1 MTTAATNLPGVTM
14 KKCLMFSIAAMVVSA
29 APASAQSREQRQ
41 MMADIRM
48 LQQQTQEL
56 SVAIATLTQA
66 LQDSIKAV
74 SGRLDASNDA
84 ARKGFAD
91 QKVIV
96 DDMGKDLRA
105 IRERV
110 DDTNVRVS
118 NVREEIEAL
127 RSSIPVAAPAG
138 AAPPAPTTGDPN
150 AAAPAPAP
158 PAAAPPSTAGL
169 SPTRMFDTARA
180 DYAAG
185 QWSLAI
191 TGFDAFLKTFPRSE
205 MADDAQFLI
214 GETYYAQNRWTDAI
228 AAYNAVIQNYPMGNA
243 VPESYY
249 KRGLA
254 QERLGQLDAARDSWN
269 TVIQVAPD
277 SDAGRLA
284 KQNLDRVARRPAQ

>member
-1 MTTAATNLPGVTM
+1 MMTRILTILAILVA
-14 KKCLMFSIAAMVVSA
+14 ISA
-29 APASAQSREQRQ
+29 APASAQSREQRL

-56 SVAIATLTQA
+56 QVAIATLTQA
-66 LQDSIKAV
+66 LQDQIKTINT
-74 SGRLDASNDA
+74 RLDTANDA
-84 ARKGFAD
+84 MRKGFAD
-91 QKVIV
+91 QKVTI

-127 RSSIPVAAPAG
+127 RNSIPVAPPISAAPAVPVG
-138 AAPPAPTTGDPN
+138 DPNAPPAPAPTTG
-150 AAAPAPAP
+150 
-158 PAAAPPSTAGL
+158 APPSTVGL

-214 GETYYAQNRWTDAI
+214 GETYYAQNKWMDAI

-243 VPESYY
+243 VPEAYY

-254 QERLGQLDAARDSWN
+254 QERLGQIDAARESWN

>member
-1 MTTAATNLPGVTM
+1 MNRIFTIVAVLLVA
-14 KKCLMFSIAAMVVSA
+14 A

-56 SVAIATLTQA
+56 QVAIATLTQT
-66 LQDSIKAV
+66 LQDQITQIKTV
-74 SGRLDASNDA
+74 NTRIDSSTDAQ
-84 ARKGFAD
+84 RKGFAD
-91 QKVIV
+91 QKVVI

-110 DDTNVRVS
+110 DDTNIRVS

-127 RSSIPVAAPAG
+127 RNSIPVAPIG
-138 AAPPAPTTGDPN
+138 AAPSVPVGDPN
-150 AAAPAPAP
+150 APDAP
-158 PAAAPPSTAGL
+158 PQTTAPTPPPSTAGL

-214 GETYYAQNRWTDAI
+214 GETYYAQNKWMDAI
-228 AAYNAVIQNYPMGNA
+228 AGYNAVIQNYPMGDKVSEA
-243 VPESYY
+243 YY

-254 QERLGQLDAARDSWN
+254 QERVGDIDAARESWN
-269 TVIQVAPD
+269 NVLQRTQE
-277 SDAGRLA
+277 SDPVRALA
-284 KQNLDRVARRPAQ
+284 K

>member
-1 MTTAATNLPGVTM
+1 M
-14 KKCLMFSIAAMVVSA
+14 KRFMMLSVVAFAVAA
-29 APASAQSREQRQ
+29 APASAQSREQRL

-48 LQQQTQEL
+48 LQEQTQEL
-56 SVAIATLTQA
+56 AVAVATMTQTLQA
-66 LQDSIKAV
+66 LLQESIKGVNA
-74 SGRLDASNDA
+74 RLDAETDA
-84 ARKGFAD
+84 TRKGFAD
-91 QKVIV
+91 QKVII

-127 RSSIPVAAPAG
+127 RSSIPVAPPPG
-138 AAPPAPTTGDPN
+138 SFSAAPVDPNAPPVPLPAPTTGT
-150 AAAPAPAP
+150 
-158 PAAAPPSTAGL
+158 PPSTAGL

-185 QWSLAI
+185 QWSLAL

-214 GETYYAQNRWTDAI
+214 GETNYAQNRWMDAI
-228 AAYNAVIQNYPMGNA
+228 SAYTAVIQNYPMGDKVSEA
-243 VPESYY
+243 YY

-254 QERLGQLDAARDSWN
+254 QERVGDIDAARESWN
-269 TVIQVAPD
+269 SVLQRTQE
-277 SDAGRLA
+277 SDPVRALA
-284 KQNLDRVARRPAQ
+284 KQNLDRVARRPPQ

>member
-1 MTTAATNLPGVTM
+1 MKMTTLAVA
-14 KKCLMFSIAAMVVSA
+14 MFCAGA

-48 LQQQTQEL
+48 LLEQTQEL
-56 SVAIATLTQA
+56 AVAIATMTQA

-74 SGRLDASNDA
+74 NTRLDTANDTT
-84 ARKGFAD
+84 RKGFAD
-91 QKVIV
+91 QKVII
-96 DDMGKDLRA
+96 DDMGKDMRA

-127 RSSIPVAAPAG
+127 RTSIPVAPPPSALPAPSSDPN
-138 AAPPAPTTGDPN
+138 APPAPAPTTG
-150 AAAPAPAP
+150 
-158 PAAAPPSTAGL
+158 APPSTAGL
-169 SPTRMFDTARA
+169 SPTRMFETARA

-185 QWSLAI
+185 QWTLAV

-214 GETYYAQNRWTDAI
+214 GETYYAQNRWTDAV

-243 VPESYY
+243 VPEAYY

-254 QERLGQLDAARDSWN
+254 QERLGQLDAARESWN
-269 TVIQVAPD
+269 TVIRVAPD
-277 SDAGRLA
+277 STAGQLA
-284 KQNLDRVARRPAQ
+284 KQNLDRVARRPTP

>member
-1 MTTAATNLPGVTM
+1 MKMTTLAVAVLCAG
-14 KKCLMFSIAAMVVSA
+14 A

-48 LQQQTQEL
+48 LQEQTQEL
-56 SVAIATLTQA
+56 AVAIATMTQA

-74 SGRLDASNDA
+74 NTRLDTANDTT
-84 ARKGFAD
+84 RKGFAD
-91 QKVIV
+91 QKVII
-96 DDMGKDLRA
+96 DDMGKDMRA

-127 RSSIPVAAPAG
+127 RTSIPVAPPQSASPAPSSDPN
-138 AAPPAPTTGDPN
+138 APPAPAPTTGP
-150 AAAPAPAP
+150 
-158 PAAAPPSTAGL
+158 PPSTAGL
-169 SPTRMFDTARA
+169 SPTRMFETARA

-185 QWSLAI
+185 QWTLAV

-214 GETYYAQNRWTDAI
+214 GETYYAQNRWTDAV

-243 VPESYY
+243 VPDAYY

-254 QERLGQLDAARDSWN
+254 QERLGQLDAARESWN
-269 TVIQVAPD
+269 TVIRVAPD
-277 SDAGRLA
+277 STAGQLA
-284 KQNLDRVARRPAQ
+284 KQNLDRVARRPTP

>member
-1 MTTAATNLPGVTM
+1 MAA
-14 KKCLMFSIAAMVVSA
+14 IA

-56 SVAIATLTQA
+56 QVAIATLTQA
-66 LQDSIKAV
+66 LQDSIKTV
-74 SGRLDASNDA
+74 NGRLDAANDTT
-84 ARKGFAD
+84 RKGFAD
-91 QKVIV
+91 QKVTV

-118 NVREEIEAL
+118 SVREEIEAL
-127 RSSIPVAAPAG
+127 RNSIPVAPAIS
-138 AAPPAPTTGDPN
+138 AVPPVPSGDPN
-150 AAAPAPAP
+150 APPTAAPVPVP
-158 PAAAPPSTAGL
+158 AAPPSTAGL

-214 GETYYAQNRWTDAI
+214 GETYYAQNRWPDAI

-243 VPESYY
+243 VPEAYY

-254 QERLGQLDAARDSWN
+254 QERLGQLDAARESWN

-284 KQNLDRVARRPAQ
+284 RQNLDRVARRPTP

>member
-1 MTTAATNLPGVTM
+1 MTL
-14 KKCLMFSIAAMVVSA
+14 SIVALVAA
-29 APASAQSREQRQ
+29 APASAQSREQRL

-48 LQQQTQEL
+48 LQEQTQEL
-56 SVAIATLTQA
+56 SVAIATMTQTLQA
-66 LQDSIKAV
+66 LLQDSIKAV
-74 SGRLDASNDA
+74 NARLDTQTDA
-84 ARKGFAD
+84 TRKGFAD
-91 QKVIV
+91 QKVII

-127 RSSIPVAAPAG
+127 RSSISAAPPPSTIS
-138 AAPPAPTTGDPN
+138 AAPTDPNAPPVPVPAPTTGT
-150 AAAPAPAP
+150 
-158 PAAAPPSTAGL
+158 PSSTLGL

-214 GETYYAQNRWTDAI
+214 GETYYAQNRWMDAI
-228 AAYNAVIQNYPMGNA
+228 SAYTAVIQNYPMGDKVSEA
-243 VPESYY
+243 YY

-254 QERLGQLDAARDSWN
+254 QERVGDVDAARESWN
-269 TVIQVAPD
+269 SVLQRTQEGDPVRA
-277 SDAGRLA
+277 LA

>member
-1 MTTAATNLPGVTM
+1 MMTRILTIGAVLLT
-14 KKCLMFSIAAMVVSA
+14 VVAPSA
-29 APASAQSREQRQ
+29 FAQSREQRQ

-56 SVAIATLTQA
+56 AVAITTLTQA
-66 LQDSIKAV
+66 LQDSMKAV
-74 SGRLDASNDA
+74 NGRLDTANDTT
-84 ARKGFAD
+84 RKGFAD
-91 QKVIV
+91 QRVII
-96 DDMGKDLRA
+96 DDMGKDLRS

-127 RSSIPVAAPAG
+127 RSSIPVGAPVSANPATQVG
-138 AAPPAPTTGDPN
+138 DPNAPPSPAPTTG
-150 AAAPAPAP
+150 
-158 PAAAPPSTAGL
+158 APPSTAGL

-214 GETYYAQNRWTDAI
+214 GETYYAQNKWMDAI
-228 AAYNAVIQNYPMGNA
+228 AAYNAAIQNYPMGNA
-243 VPESYY
+243 VPETYY

-254 QERLGQLDAARDSWN
+254 QERLGQLDEARASWN
-269 TVIQVAPD
+269 TVLQTAPD

>member
-1 MTTAATNLPGVTM
+1 MQRLMTL
-14 KKCLMFSIAAMVVSA
+14 SMVALAVAA

-41 MMADIRM
+41 MMADVRM
-48 LQQQTQEL
+48 LQEQTQEIA
-56 SVAIATLTQA
+56 VAVATMTQA
-66 LQDSIKAV
+66 LQALVQDSIKAV
-74 SGRLDASNDA
+74 NARLDAANDA

-96 DDMGKDLRA
+96 DDMAKDLRA

-127 RSSIPVAAPAG
+127 RSSIPVAPPPGAISAVPADPNAPA
-138 AAPPAPTTGDPN
+138 PLPAPTTGT
-150 AAAPAPAP
+150 
-158 PAAAPPSTAGL
+158 PPSTAGL

-185 QWSLAI
+185 QWSLAV

-205 MADDAQFLI
+205 MADDAQFFI
-214 GETYYAQNRWTDAI
+214 GETYYAQNRWADAI
-228 AAYNAVIQNYPMGNA
+228 AAYNQVIQNYPMANA
-243 VPESYY
+243 VPDAYY

-254 QERLGQLDAARDSWN
+254 QERLGQLDAARESWTTAVTN
-269 TVIQVAPD
+269 FPD

-284 KQNLDRVARRPAQ
+284 KQN